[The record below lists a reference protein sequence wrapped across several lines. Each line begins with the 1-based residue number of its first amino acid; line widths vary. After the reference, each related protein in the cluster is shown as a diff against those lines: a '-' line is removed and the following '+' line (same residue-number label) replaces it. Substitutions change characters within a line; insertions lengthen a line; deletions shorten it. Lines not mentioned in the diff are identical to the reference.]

1 MQKKIAN
8 IQAQRSE
15 LSSQQQQ
22 DIQRFEVVQ
31 SYFNVQLQQQL
42 VASSLFNFNA
52 MQKHYSNALKLE
64 QQGFISK
71 GQRMQFEVARNNAER
86 TLQNAQANLNA
97 SQFNLNNLLHQQNN
111 ADLST
116 PLFVNTVRSQSL
128 ESLLSSYSQKSSLV
142 QKCS

>member
-1 MQKKIAN
+1 
-8 IQAQRSE
+8 
-15 LSSQQQQ
+15 
-22 DIQRFEVVQ
+22 
-31 SYFNVQLQQQL
+31 
-42 VASSLFNFNA
+42 
-52 MQKHYSNALKLE
+52 
-64 QQGFISK
+64 
-71 GQRMQFEVARNNAER
+71 MQFEVARNNAER

-142 QKCS
+142 QKMQLDTQLANANIQAQQAAKNPVFSLLVSIHSMKMKTGL

>member
-1 MQKKIAN
+1 
-8 IQAQRSE
+8 
-15 LSSQQQQ
+15 
-22 DIQRFEVVQ
+22 
-31 SYFNVQLQQQL
+31 
-42 VASSLFNFNA
+42 

-116 PLFVNTVRSQSL
+116 PLL
-128 ESLLSSYSQKSSLV
+128 
-142 QKCS
+142 

>member
-1 MQKKIAN
+1 MLKIAN

-52 MQKHYSNALKLE
+52 MQNITAMPKAGTTRIY
-64 QQGFISK
+64 
-71 GQRMQFEVARNNAER
+71 
-86 TLQNAQANLNA
+86 
-97 SQFNLNNLLHQQNN
+97 
-111 ADLST
+111 
-116 PLFVNTVRSQSL
+116 
-128 ESLLSSYSQKSSLV
+128 
-142 QKCS
+142 

>member
-1 MQKKIAN
+1 
-8 IQAQRSE
+8 
-15 LSSQQQQ
+15 
-22 DIQRFEVVQ
+22 
-31 SYFNVQLQQQL
+31 
-42 VASSLFNFNA
+42 
-52 MQKHYSNALKLE
+52 
-64 QQGFISK
+64 
-71 GQRMQFEVARNNAER
+71 MQFEVARNNAER

-142 QKCS
+142 QNAVRHSIGKCKYSGSTSSKTQSFRFW